1 MKNNKFPEVKL
12 KSISTDF
19 NVSKDA
25 KFVDT
30 ISLDNVTS
38 AEFAKT
44 LKNRLEATLSSL
56 TRKINFKKEISE
68 FVEKVG
74 AALFIQEVTR
84 KVVQKEIGFPQND
97 KLKPTLFLSTAD
109 VIGYRDAN
117 LKKSDK
123 LEKQLVRASGDI
135 LMKTKQNLDIPIKTN
150 ADHNP
155 HIISNNFTG
164 EGITN
169 GASSLVQQRADQT
182 NVQIGPSMNRLDNP
196 QIQNFSQRISLL
208 ENQFSVRLSNSILQQ
223 AVNSQESFDLILEPE
238 TFGRVRVNVSIDSS
252 QIDVK
257 LIAENSTTMAILRSS
272 ESILQNI
279 SEQNGL
285 KLAEYN
291 VEMNNNAHSNQ
302 GSGGQQGG
310 QGVNKNMNENVDDT
324 ENIPGLINHNEEDH
338 SLNLIA

>member
-1 MKNNKFPEVKL
+1 M
-12 KSISTDF
+12 
-19 NVSKDA
+19 
-25 KFVDT
+25 
-30 ISLDNVTS
+30 
-38 AEFAKT
+38 
-44 LKNRLEATLSSL
+44 
-56 TRKINFKKEISE
+56 
-68 FVEKVG
+68 
-74 AALFIQEVTR
+74 
-84 KVVQKEIGFPQND
+84 
-97 KLKPTLFLSTAD
+97 
-109 VIGYRDAN
+109 
-117 LKKSDK
+117 
-123 LEKQLVRASGDI
+123 
-135 LMKTKQNLDIPIKTN
+135 
-150 ADHNP
+150 
-155 HIISNNFTG
+155 
-164 EGITN
+164 
-169 GASSLVQQRADQT
+169 QQRAEQT

-196 QIQNFSQRISLL
+196 QIQNISQRISLL

-324 ENIPGLINHNEEDH
+324 ENISGLINHNEEDH